1 MPSVPAA
8 LLPATTWLR
17 GPIAQSDSYDVAVCA
32 VEARATAPPLTIQ
45 HCTFQI

>member
-1 MPSVPAA
+1 VPAA

-17 GPIAQSDSYDVAVCA
+17 APAAVAGKQEICA
-32 VEARATAPPLTIQ
+32 DNIDARSTAPPLTIQ